1 MRRLE
6 RTLGILSLVATIAAF
21 LATPVGAAVRPAVA
35 DLTITGDTAAWAPQ
49 AAGYDR
55 LVLTVGGPDGYS
67 RRQEF
72 AAGVNPTFKLY
83 DQAGFPLPDGLYKYD
98 LVAVPRVDAETRQRM
113 AAAREAGDDSIERQL
128 QREGKLPAQESRQSG
143 TFSIRD
149 GAFVPAD
156 LKETPAAPRPGGA
169 ATDALVQGSPPAGGG
184 DLGVLLTGS
193 DGTIRNS
200 LCVGFDCLT
209 SPTYSDTTILTM
221 ENNNRIK
228 FDDTSVGSFPANDW
242 EIEANSSLSGGAN
255 YLGFNDCASSSQGG
269 CATDLVFAVEA
280 GVRASA
286 LYVESD
292 GDVGIGTSNP
302 VLDLHI
308 QTTNTPGI
316 RLEQTSGGGF
326 SAQSWDIAGN
336 EASFFIR
343 DVTSG
348 STLPFRIQPGS
359 SSNSLFI
366 ASSGVGIKTSSPDTE
381 LTVQSTATNSDVVKV
396 RRSGSTDSLFSVFEA
411 STGEGVFRIFDAS
424 NNENIRLTGQAQGRV
439 AIGCASALGADLTLN
454 SAGGG
459 ACGGGTESTINAGST
474 QFTITSSRTIK
485 ENLRPVSSDDI
496 LEKIAGVGV
505 YTYDFK
511 NGGPK
516 DALGLMAEDFHQV
529 FGRGSERR
537 INGQDVEM
545 ALWLAVQKL
554 TERNNELSARLAAVE
569 AHQPEQ
575 SSAP

>member
-6 RTLGILSLVATIAAF
+6 RTLGTLSLVAMIAA
-21 LATPVGAAVRPAVA
+21 LLPTPSSAAVRPAVA
-35 DLTITGDTAAWAPQ
+35 DLTINGDTAAWTPQ
-49 AAGYDR
+49 AVGYDR

-67 RRQEF
+67 SRQEF
-72 AAGVNPTFKLY
+72 ALGASPTFKLF
-83 DQAGFPLPDGLYKYD
+83 DQAGFPLADGLYKYD

-113 AAAREAGDDSIERQL
+113 AAAHEAGDDSIARQL

-156 LKETPAAPRPGGA
+156 LKETPAAPGA
-169 ATDALVQGSPPAGGG
+169 SAAADALVQGAPPPGGG

-228 FDDTSVGSFPANDW
+228 FDDTSVGGFPANDW

-280 GVRASA
+280 GVRQSA

-316 RLEQTSGGGF
+316 RLEQTAAGGF

-336 EASFFIR
+336 ESSFFIR
-343 DVTSG
+343 DATNG
-348 STLPFRIQPGS
+348 SHLPFRIRPGAPS
-359 SSNSLFI
+359 SSIDI
-366 ASSGVGIKTSSPDTE
+366 AANGNVGIGTASPGTKLVLRGQDGGSGNIQTIRFENSGTSVNWFFQNDQDNTFKISRESTGGSE
-381 LTVQSTATNSDVVKV
+381 LTVRRRTDLDGATLLVDGSVQATNVTFPSSRALK
-396 RRSGSTDSLFSVFEA
+396 TDFTPL
-411 STGEGVFRIFDAS
+411 DAS
-424 NNENIRLTGQAQGRV
+424 EILARLVQVPISEWRFKEGAAVRH
-439 AIGCASALGADLTLN
+439 IG
-454 SAGGG
+454 
-459 ACGGGTESTINAGST
+459 
-474 QFTITSSRTIK
+474 
-485 ENLRPVSSDDI
+485 PV
-496 LEKIAGVGV
+496 
-505 YTYDFK
+505 
-511 NGGPK
+511 
-516 DALGLMAEDFHQV
+516 AEDFQQA
-529 FGRGSERR
+529 FGEVADGKHISMMDA
-537 INGQDVEM
+537 NGITM
-545 ALWLAVQKL
+545 AAVQGLYQMVKAKDQVID
-554 TERNNELSARLAAVE
+554 ELQGKIAALESAVTLL
-569 AHQPEQ
+569 QQ
-575 SSAP
+575 SK